1 MPFLVKTEIKSSNIP
16 NAGRGRFFLED
27 LDKDTIIRK
36 QTIDSDELF
45 VFKKG
50 CNLELVNLDYLKSF
64 GHTQPNDD
72 NYDDSIYL
80 NNPPLYTNHSKE
92 PNIYFI
98 FKENEKFTLTSKNVK
113 KGDEMYQ
120 DYSIYKKVEWFES
133 YLKQQNKVPLRDF
146 GNQINLQI

>member
-1 MPFLVKTEIKSSNIP
+1 MPFLVKTEVKLSNIP
-16 NAGRGRFFLED
+16 NAGKGRFFLED
-27 LDKDTIIRK
+27 LDKDTIVRK
-36 QTIDSDELF
+36 QIIDSDELF

-50 CNLELVNLDYLKSF
+50 CNLELVNLDYLQSF

-72 NYDDSIYL
+72 NIDDSIYI

-98 FKENEKFTLTSKNVK
+98 YKENEKFTLTSKNVK
-113 KGDEMYQ
+113 KGEEMYQ
-120 DYSIYKKVEWFES
+120 DYSIYKKVEWFEN
-133 YLKQQNKVPLRDF
+133 YLKEQKKVSLRDF